1 MKSLNKCRCSP
12 VLCRPTVKCGVT
24 AANFSK
30 LVSLRSS
37 SHLQRDRCSSNC
49 TAQTNILISQFLLDV
64 MSNRVPDL
72 TTSLSFW
79 LKKVLLMEL
88 ENYLYWFIIVSYSAS
103 DDLFYHSSHSVVKLG
118 PHHKTTNHFP
128 QRLQKIDKVVVKL
141 KLRLCNDIVSTTTYH
156 HPSSFS

>member
-1 MKSLNKCRCSP
+1 
-12 VLCRPTVKCGVT
+12 
-24 AANFSK
+24 
-30 LVSLRSS
+30 
-37 SHLQRDRCSSNC
+37 
-49 TAQTNILISQFLLDV
+49 
-64 MSNRVPDL
+64 
-72 TTSLSFW
+72 
-79 LKKVLLMEL
+79 MEL

-141 KLRLCNDIVSTTTYH
+141 KLHLCYDIVSTTTYH